1 MADYRLT
8 ATDAVIRTTDNAGI
22 PNDPANHDWIAYQG
36 WLAAGGVPD
45 PYQPPINPELDSFA
59 GKTIAQVLGV

>member
-8 ATDAVIRTTDNAGI
+8 DTDAVIRQSDGAFI
-22 PNDPANHDWIAYQG
+22 PHSDILPRAEYDK

-45 PYQPPINPELDSFA
+45 PAEPLPYKGEAD
-59 GKTIAQVLGV
+59 